1 MQAMINIRNVRTAAI
16 LLVLFYMV
24 GITGMAVPE
33 TFPLFRRLIPLA
45 LLFSVAVLSFFD
57 SAGRDMKRVVV
68 FAMIF
73 LTGFLVEVAGVDT
86 GVIFGA
92 YHYGEG
98 LGFKIAGTP
107 VIIGLNWLFL
117 VYTTSGIAESL
128 KIKKLPAVVASSA
141 TMLLYDIILEQVAA
155 PLDMWYWSNGNAPVR
170 NYLAW
175 FFIALVFQTVVKF
188 SGVKTTNRISP
199 VVFVCQFMF
208 LVAMLLIF
216 KSVA

>member
-1 MQAMINIRNVRTAAI
+1 M
-16 LLVLFYMV
+16 
-24 GITGMAVPE
+24 
-33 TFPLFRRLIPLA
+33 LFRSLGVTVLA
-45 LLFSVAVLSFFD
+45 IFD
-57 SAGRDMKRVVV
+57 ATGKDKKRVVV

-73 LTGFLVEVAGVDT
+73 LTGFLVEVAGVAT

-117 VYTTSGIAESL
+117 VYTTSGIAERL
-128 KIKKLPAVVASSA
+128 KLKKIPAVVASSA
-141 TMLLYDIILEQVAA
+141 AMLLYDFILEKVAA

-175 FFIALVFQTVVKF
+175 FFIALVFQTVIKL
-188 SGVKTTNRISP
+188 SGIKTFNRISH

-208 LVAMLLIF
+208 LVAMFLIF
-216 KSVA
+216 KSVG